1 MQFFKYNR
9 GAAIAAL
16 AVIVLLS
23 VILGAN
29 RSVAA
34 LAGKVEDAYV
44 KAEVQSDLTKYVS
57 HARSFAA
64 ATGSL
69 YGENAVLSD
78 AIAALDDALASPF
91 DAADRTSAIE
101 TASAAVYYTLQ
112 LDETAD
118 ETVKRTATA
127 YYYEMQSTLLRL
139 GNNETYA
146 KRAGAYNDAIRSFPA
161 SFLVPGRR
169 PAALF
174 S

>member
-9 GAAIAAL
+9 GAAFAAL
-16 AVIVLLS
+16 AVIVILS
-23 VILGAN
+23 VLLGAN
-29 RSVAA
+29 RSVAS
-34 LAGKVEDAYV
+34 LAGKVENAYTET
-44 KAEVQSDLTKYVS
+44 EVQSDLTKYVS

-69 YGENAVLSD
+69 YGENAALSE

-101 TASAAVYYTLQ
+101 TAAAAVYYTLQ

-127 YYYEMQSTLLRL
+127 YYYEMQSTLQRL

-146 KRAGAYNDAIRSFPA
+146 KRAAAYNDAIRAFPA
-161 SFLVPGRR
+161 SLLVPGRR
-169 PAALF
+169 PAVLF